1 MKLVTYEA
9 DGGARIGALV
19 EGGVVDLGEVAPDML
34 SLIERGE
41 AGLAQARAAVEAAN
55 DVQPMER
62 VRLLAPIP
70 RPRKNIVCLGMNYA
84 AHAYES
90 CRAKGL
96 PEKLPEH
103 PVFFT
108 KSPTTVIG
116 HAGEIPHDP
125 AVSSQLDWEVELG
138 FVLGRTGKD
147 IPRED
152 ALGYIFGYTVINDIS
167 ARDLQNRHQQ
177 FFKGKSLDGTCPM
190 GPCIVTA
197 DELPDAGDLSLTLR
211 LNGRTMQDS
220 RTRDLVFDIPTIVAV
235 LSRGQTVEAGDVIS
249 TGTPSGVGM
258 GLDPQRWLQPGD
270 VLEAEI
276 ERIGVLR
283 NTVVAARSRE

>member
-1 MKLVTYEA
+1 MKLVTYETE
-9 DGGARIGALV
+9 GRARVGALAA
-19 EGGVVDLGEVAPDML
+19 GGVVELTEVAPDML

-41 AGLAQARAAVEAAN
+41 NGLADARAAVERAAA
-55 DVQPMER
+55 VVATER

-84 AHAYES
+84 EHAFES
-90 CRAKGL
+90 ARARGL
-96 PEKLPEH
+96 PEKLPAH

-108 KSPTTVIG
+108 KAPTTVIG
-116 HAGEIPHDP
+116 PDAEIPLD
-125 AVSSQLDWEVELG
+125 AGITSQLDWEVELG
-138 FVLGRTGKD
+138 FVFGRTGKN
-147 IPRED
+147 IPAEE
-152 ALGYIFGYTVINDIS
+152 ALGYVFGYTIINDIS
-167 ARDLQNRHQQ
+167 ARDVQNRHQQ

-197 DELPDAGDLSLTLR
+197 DEIPDAGDLALTLR

-220 RTRDLVFDIPTIVAV
+220 RTRDMIFDIPTTISV
-235 LSRGQTVEAGDVIS
+235 LSRGQTVEAGDVVS

-258 GLDPQRWLQPGD
+258 GLDPQVWLKPGD

-283 NTVVAARSRE
+283 STVAAV

>member
-9 DGGARIGALV
+9 NGRARIGALV
-19 EGGVVDLGEVAPDML
+19 EGGVVDLGTVAADML

-41 AGLAQARAAVEAAN
+41 AGLDEARAALEAASE
-55 DVQPMER
+55 VLPMER

-90 CRAKGL
+90 ARAKGL

-108 KSPTTVIG
+108 KSPTAVIG
-116 HAGEIPHDP
+116 PGAEIPLD
-125 AVSSQLDWEVELG
+125 AAITTQLDWEVELA
-138 FVLGRTGKD
+138 FVFGRTGKN
-147 IPRED
+147 IARED

-197 DELPDAGDLSLTLR
+197 DELPDAGDLALSLR
-211 LNGRTMQDS
+211 LNGKTMQDS
-220 RTRDLVFDIPTIVAV
+220 RTRDLVFDIPTIIAV
-235 LSRGQTVEAGDVIS
+235 LSRGQTVEAGDVVS

-258 GLDPQRWLQPGD
+258 GWNPQTWLKPGD

-283 NTVVAARSRE
+283 NTVAAA

>member
-1 MKLVTYEA
+1 MKLVTYQK
-9 DGGARIGALV
+9 DGAARVGALA
-19 EGGVVDLGEVAPDML
+19 EAGVVDLGAVAPDML

-41 AGLAQARAAVEAAN
+41 AGLAEARAALAAATN
-55 DVQPMER
+55 VLPIES
-62 VRLLAPIP
+62 VKLLAPIP

-90 CRAKGL
+90 MRARGL
-96 PEKLPEH
+96 PEKLPDH

-116 HAGEIPHDP
+116 PDGEIPFD
-125 AVSSQLDWEVELG
+125 AGITSQLDWEVELA
-138 FVLGRTGKD
+138 FVFGRTGKN
-147 IPRED
+147 ISAAD
-152 ALGYIFGYTVINDIS
+152 APGYIFGYTVINDIS
-167 ARDLQNRHQQ
+167 ARDVQNRHQQ

-197 DELPDAGDLSLTLR
+197 DELPDAGDLALSLR
-211 LNGRTMQDS
+211 LNGETMQDS
-220 RTRDLVFDIPTIVAV
+220 RTRDLIFDIPTIIQV
-235 LSRGQTVEAGDVIS
+235 LSRGQTVEAGDVVS

-258 GLDPQRWLQPGD
+258 GLDPQRWLKPGD

-283 NTVVAARSRE
+283 NTVVAA

>member
-1 MKLVTYEA
+1 MKLVTYEMEGA
-9 DGGARIGALV
+9 ARIGALV
-19 EGGVVDLGEVAPDML
+19 EGGVVELSAVAPDML

-41 AGLAQARAAVEAAN
+41 AGLADARAAVEQGSPVAM
-55 DVQPMER
+55 DR

-90 CRAKGL
+90 CRARGL

-108 KSPTTVIG
+108 KSPTSVNRPD
-116 HAGEIPHDP
+116 GEIPLD
-125 AVSSQLDWEVELG
+125 AGLTTQLDWEVELG
-138 FVLGRTGKD
+138 FVLGRTGKNVS
-147 IPRED
+147 RGD
-152 ALGYIFGYTVINDIS
+152 ALGYVFGYTVINDIS

-177 FFKGKSLDGTCPM
+177 FFKGKSLDGSCPM

-197 DELPDAGDLSLTLR
+197 DELPDAGDLALTLR
-211 LNGRTMQDS
+211 VNGQTMQDS
-220 RTRDLVFDIPTIVAV
+220 RTRDLIFDIPAIIEV
-235 LSRGQTVEAGDVIS
+235 LSRGQTVEAGDIVS

-270 VLEAEI
+270 VVEAEI

-283 NTVVAARSRE
+283 NTVAAA

>member
-1 MKLVTYEA
+1 MKLVTYEVE
-9 DGGARIGALV
+9 GAARVGALV
-19 EGGVVDLGEVAPDML
+19 DGGVVDLGAVAPDML

-41 AGLAQARAAVEAAN
+41 AGLAETRKAVEQGTP
-55 DVQPMER
+55 VPMER

-90 CRAKGL
+90 CRARGL
-96 PEKLPEH
+96 PEKLPAH

-108 KSPTTVIG
+108 KSPTSVNRPG
-116 HAGEIPHDP
+116 GEIPLD
-125 AVSSQLDWEVELG
+125 AALTSQLDWEVELG
-138 FVLGRTGKD
+138 FVLGRTGKNISRD
-147 IPRED
+147 D
-152 ALGYIFGYTVINDIS
+152 ALGYVFGYTVINDIS

-177 FFKGKSLDGTCPM
+177 FFKGKSLDGSCPM

-197 DELPDAGDLSLTLR
+197 DELPDAGDLALTLR
-211 LNGRTMQDS
+211 VNGETMQDS
-220 RTRDLVFDIPTIVAV
+220 RTRDLIFGIPAIIEV
-235 LSRGQTVEAGDVIS
+235 LSAGQTVEAGDIVS

-270 VLEAEI
+270 VVEAEI

-283 NTVVAARSRE
+283 NTVVAA

>member
-1 MKLVTYEA
+1 MKLVTFETE
-9 DGGARIGALV
+9 GRARPGALAG
-19 EGGVVDLGEVAPDML
+19 GGVVDLSAVAPGML
-34 SLIERGE
+34 ELIDRGD
-41 AGLAQARAAVEAAN
+41 AGLAEARARVDAGGAI
-55 DVQPMER
+55 PMER

-70 RPRKNIVCLGMNYA
+70 RPRKNIICLGMNYA

-90 CRAKGL
+90 CRARGL

-116 HAGEIPHDP
+116 PGAGIPHD
-125 AVSSQLDWEVELG
+125 ATISSQLDWEVELG
-138 FVLGRTGKD
+138 FVMGRTGKN
-147 IPRED
+147 IRNPD

-167 ARDLQNRHQQ
+167 ARDLQMKHQQ

-197 DELPDAGDLSLTLR
+197 DELQDAGDLALTLR

-220 RTRDLVFDIPTIVAV
+220 RTRDMVFDIPTIIAV
-235 LSRGQTVEAGDVIS
+235 LSRGQTVEAGDVVS

-258 GLDPQRWLQPGD
+258 GLDPQTWLKPGD

-283 NTVVAARSRE
+283 NTVVAA

>member
-9 DGGARIGALV
+9 DGGARIGALA
-19 EGGVVDLGEVAPDML
+19 EGGVVDLGTVAPDML
-34 SLIERGE
+34 SLIDRGE
-41 AGLAQARAAVEAAN
+41 AGLAQARAVVEAAN
-55 DVQPMER
+55 DVLPIEN

-116 HAGEIPHDP
+116 PGAEIPHDA
-125 AVSSQLDWEVELG
+125 AVTAKLDWEVELG
-138 FVLGRTGKD
+138 FVLGRTGKN
-147 IPRED
+147 IRQED

-167 ARDLQNRHQQ
+167 ARDLQSRHQQ

-197 DELPDAGDLSLTLR
+197 DELPDGGDLALTLR
-211 LNGRTMQDS
+211 LNGQTMQDS
-220 RTRDLVFDIPTIVAV
+220 RTRDLVFDIPTIIAE
-235 LSRGQTVEAGDVIS
+235 LSRGQTVEAGDVVS

-258 GLDPQRWLQPGD
+258 GLEPQVWLKPGD

-283 NTVVAARSRE
+283 NTVVAA

>member
-1 MKLVTYEA
+1 MKLVTYEVE
-9 DGGARIGALV
+9 GAARVGALV
-19 EGGVVDLGEVAPDML
+19 DGGVVDLGAVAPDML

-41 AGLAQARAAVEAAN
+41 AGLAEARAAVEQGTPVAM
-55 DVQPMER
+55 DR

-90 CRAKGL
+90 CRARGL

-108 KSPTTVIG
+108 KSPTSVNRPD
-116 HAGEIPHDP
+116 GEIPLD
-125 AVSSQLDWEVELG
+125 AALTQQLDWEVELG
-138 FVLGRTGKD
+138 VVLGRTGKN
-147 IPRED
+147 ISRGD
-152 ALGYIFGYTVINDIS
+152 ALAHVFGYTVINDIS

-177 FFKGKSLDGTCPM
+177 FFKGKSLDGSCPM

-197 DELPDAGDLSLTLR
+197 DELPDAGDLALALR
-211 LNGRTMQDS
+211 VNGETMQDS
-220 RTRDLVFDIPTIVAV
+220 RTRDLIFDIPAIIEV

-258 GLDPQRWLQPGD
+258 GFDPQRWLRPGD
-270 VLEAEI
+270 VVEAEI

-283 NTVVAARSRE
+283 NTVVAA

>member
-1 MKLVTYEA
+1 MKLVTYEMEGA
-9 DGGARIGALV
+9 ARIGALV
-19 EGGVVDLGEVAPDML
+19 EGGVVELSAVAPDML

-41 AGLAQARAAVEAAN
+41 AGLADARAAVEQGSALAM
-55 DVQPMER
+55 DR

-90 CRAKGL
+90 CRARGL

-108 KSPTTVIG
+108 KSPTSVNRPD
-116 HAGEIPHDP
+116 GEIPLD
-125 AVSSQLDWEVELG
+125 AGLTSQLDWEVELG
-138 FVLGRTGKD
+138 FVLGRTGKN
-147 IPRED
+147 ISRED
-152 ALGYIFGYTVINDIS
+152 ALGYVFGYTVINDIS

-177 FFKGKSLDGTCPM
+177 FFKGKSLDGSCPM

-197 DELPDAGDLSLTLR
+197 DELPDAGDLALTLR
-211 LNGRTMQDS
+211 VNGQTMQDS
-220 RTRDLVFDIPTIVAV
+220 RTRDLIFDIPAIIEV
-235 LSRGQTVEAGDVIS
+235 LSRGQTVEAGDIVS

-270 VLEAEI
+270 VVEAEI

-283 NTVVAARSRE
+283 NTVAAA